1 MRRRAAAAFKY
12 AAMIAAALLLLL
24 PQATVTPPPALPQP
38 QPPVAVGICDDVW
51 AVDGF
56 NTRFMVY
63 DVVVDT
69 PRFGPEVKGRQV
81 SEVLDEL
88 RQRLCTDN
96 ALLVDLT
103 RYAQEGF
110 AAVKSSTRLARIA
123 KVGTWTLEQ
132 RSSAVEQYM
141 EEVSTGNPQLVVTKA
156 AFASWFYR
164 AGESKLDVPGIG
176 VVTSKPKRSDFLVW
190 RTKNGAGPLQALRL
204 QCGFQPVTSG
214 E

>member
-103 RYAQEGF
+103 RYAQSGF
-110 AAVKSSTRLARIA
+110 AAVNSSTRLARIA
-123 KVGTWTLEQ
+123 DVSSWTLEQ
-132 RSSAVEQYM
+132 RSNAVEEFM
-141 EEVSTGNPQLVVTKA
+141 ADVMAGNPRLS
-156 AFASWFYR
+156 ASNTGYTTWFYR
-164 AGESKLDVPGIG
+164 AGASRLDVPGVG
-176 VVTSKPKRSDFLVW
+176 VVKATPRRSDFLVW
-190 RTKNGAGPLQALRL
+190 QTKTGERDLRL
-204 QCGFQPVTSG
+204 QCGFQPSA
-214 E
+214 ER

>member
-1 MRRRAAAAFKY
+1 MFRRALAVYLYIAA
-12 AAMIAAALLLLL
+12 IAAALLLLL

-81 SEVLDEL
+81 SEVVDEL

-103 RYAQEGF
+103 RYAQDGF
-110 AAVKSSTRLARIA
+110 AAVKSSTRLAQIA
-123 KVGTWTLEQ
+123 EVGTWTLEQ
-132 RSSAVEQYM
+132 RSNAVEQFM
-141 EEVSTGNPQLVVTKA
+141 AGVTA
-156 AFASWFYR
+156 GSPRLTASDAGYTTWFYR
-164 AGESKLDVPGIG
+164 AGASRLDVPGVG
-176 VVTSKPKRSDFLVW
+176 VVKASPRRSDFLVW
-190 RTKNGAGPLQALRL
+190 QTKTGKRDLRL
-204 QCGFQPVTSG
+204 QCGFQPST
-214 E
+214 ER

>member
-1 MRRRAAAAFKY
+1 MFRRALAVYLYIAAL
-12 AAMIAAALLLLL
+12 AAALLLLL
-24 PQATVTPPPALPQP
+24 PQATATPPEPPPLPP
-38 QPPVAVGICDDVW
+38 EPPVAAGICDDVW

-88 RQRLCTDN
+88 RQRLCTDD

-103 RYAQEGF
+103 RYVQDGF
-110 AAVKSSTRLARIA
+110 AAVKSSTRLAQIA

-132 RSSAVEQYM
+132 RSSAVEQFM
-141 EEVSTGNPQLVVTKA
+141 SDVMADNPRLTTSNNA
-156 AFASWFYR
+156 YTTWFYR
-164 AGESKLDVPGIG
+164 AGASRLDAPGVG
-176 VVTSKPKRSDFLVW
+176 VVKASPRRSDFLVW
-190 RTKNGAGPLQALRL
+190 QTKSGSERILRL
-204 QCGFQPVTSG
+204 QCGFQPTAIR
-214 E
+214 

>member
-103 RYAQEGF
+103 RYVQNGF
-110 AAVKSSTRLARIA
+110 PAAKSSTRLAQIA
-123 KVGTWTLEQ
+123 DVDTWTLEQ
-132 RSSAVEQYM
+132 RSSAVEQFM
-141 EEVSTGNPQLVVTKA
+141 AEVSAGNPQLVVTKA